1 MTLQQLRFLVAVA
14 QSDLNITAAGAK
26 LGATQPALS
35 RQLKLLEEE
44 LGFTLFVRNGRAV
57 SSITSLGE
65 RVLKHAQRLLWE
77 VRAIR
82 EVSAHSRD
90 AKSGVLSIGT
100 THTQA
105 RYVLPAVI
113 QRFRTQYPE
122 VEVHLH
128 QGTVE
133 QIAEMALLDRIDL
146 AMASGSRELF
156 ADHILLPCY
165 RWHCRIIAPKDHP
178 LTRIARPT
186 LRQLAA
192 YPLITYV
199 FSFSGRS
206 SLYELFTSEKLHPDV
221 AITAQDSDVIK
232 TYVRL
237 GLGVGIVA
245 DPALEQEDV
254 ETLAAIDATHLFPDH
269 TTWIGFR
276 RGALLGRYTNDFLHL
291 LAPHLTRHVLTQAR
305 SSATQGEV
313 DPLFEQLTIPI
324 FQPPQPATELQNVMT
339 GRRNVIPAGA
349 SLSKNR
355 L

>member
-1 MTLQQLRFLVAVA
+1 
-14 QSDLNITAAGAK
+14 
-26 LGATQPALS
+26 
-35 RQLKLLEEE
+35 
-44 LGFTLFVRNGRAV
+44 
-57 SSITSLGE
+57 
-65 RVLKHAQRLLWE
+65 
-77 VRAIR
+77 
-82 EVSAHSRD
+82 
-90 AKSGVLSIGT
+90 
-100 THTQA
+100 
-105 RYVLPAVI
+105 
-113 QRFRTQYPE
+113 
-122 VEVHLH
+122 
-128 QGTVE
+128 
-133 QIAEMALLDRIDL
+133 
-146 AMASGSRELF
+146 MASGSRELF

-165 RWHCRIIAPKDHP
+165 RWHRRIIAPKGHP